1 MHNLDADGSRPLH
14 CPHDVTIRLPHFLE
28 LTLGKI
34 LGEGAFCHV
43 KEISAINL
51 NSRENDEGSS
61 PTELSSEHK
70 GETDEADFP
79 INLFNNEADLR
90 EYMSDNCLREDGEGL
105 HARYALKQ
113 LKSTNSQKHVEQG
126 LLDLSI
132 EAEFLSRINHPNV
145 IKMRGLTG
153 KPLSPNFGLV
163 LDRLYMTLEDR
174 MDMWTEIKK
183 NSMSS
188 GLCGCLGLG
197 SLDEG
202 TKANILI
209 SVVTIAYDLACGMRY
224 LHEQNI
230 LYRDTKP
237 ENAGFD
243 VRGDIKIFDFGFSKE
258 LSKDLFDKTSRQYN
272 LTKRTGSQP
281 YLAPENF
288 TGKPYG
294 KPSDVFSFGILLW
307 EMLHSKFAVS
317 RSVRRYIHSW
327 IAPNLICIHFF
338 HICIWCKVLS
348 FARSTRLQRCRL
360 RTELAAKH

>member
-1 MHNLDADGSRPLH
+1 MHNDDADGSRPLH
-14 CPHDVTIRLPHFLE
+14 CPHVVTIRLPHFLE

-51 NSRENDEGSS
+51 NRRENDEGSS

-79 INLFNNEADLR
+79 INLFNNETDLR

-132 EAEFLSRINHPNV
+132 EAKFLSRINHPNV

-183 NSMSS
+183 NSTNS

-202 TKANILI
+202 TKASILI

-243 VRGDIKIFDFGFSKE
+243 VRGDIKILDFGFAKE
-258 LSKDLFDKTSRQYN
+258 LSKDLFDKASRQYN

-294 KPSDVFSFGILLW
+294 KPSDVFSFGVLLW

-317 RSVRRYIHSW
+317 RSVRGYIY
-327 IAPNLICIHFF
+327 ILG
-338 HICIWCKVLS
+338 
-348 FARSTRLQRCRL
+348 STPI
-360 RTELAAKH
+360 